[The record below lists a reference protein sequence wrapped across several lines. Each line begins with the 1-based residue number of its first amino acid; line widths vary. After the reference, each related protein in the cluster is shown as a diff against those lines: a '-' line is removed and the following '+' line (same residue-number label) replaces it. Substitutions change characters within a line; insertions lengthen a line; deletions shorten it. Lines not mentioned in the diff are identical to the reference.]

1 MKDAHSAESEVWRLC
16 GTPIHGGEGEHAL
29 ERWELKQIK
38 YVPEVRNCVIVCC
51 HSARVE
57 RTQTQN
63 RGISGLTG
71 PRDENLSCGVKN
83 PGQNHLVAVTSEGA
97 RAMGMYMCTYHDLND
112 PPIAAA
118 GKEVMPHLS
127 GSN

>member
-16 GTPIHGGEGEHAL
+16 GTSIHGGEGEHAL
-29 ERWELKQIK
+29 ERWELQQIK
-38 YVPEVRNCVIVCC
+38 YVPEVRNCVIVRC
-51 HSARVE
+51 HSARVK

-83 PGQNHLVAVTSEGA
+83 PGQNHLVAVTSEGVELWA
-97 RAMGMYMCTYHDLND
+97 YTCAHTMTWMIHRSPLLER
-112 PPIAAA
+112 
-118 GKEVMPHLS
+118 K
-127 GSN
+127 